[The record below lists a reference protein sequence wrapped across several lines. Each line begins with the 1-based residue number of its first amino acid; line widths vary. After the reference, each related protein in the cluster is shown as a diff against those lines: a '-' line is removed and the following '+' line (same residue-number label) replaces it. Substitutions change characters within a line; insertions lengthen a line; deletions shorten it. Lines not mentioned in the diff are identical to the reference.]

1 MYCWQNQ
8 WILASNFQISIP
20 SKRPSIRGYIDS
32 RRKQVLTKDSGI
44 SKIVNYKLQNE
55 ASLIEFENQH
65 SLILLKLYSLYDLYL
80 DDGRNMSLYEFLQL
94 LHCKIRLSNKR
105 LCKMQPNESQRTAH
119 HEKPSVKL
127 SVLL

>member
-8 WILASNFQISIP
+8 WILVSNFRISIP
-20 SKRPSIRGYIDS
+20 SQRLSIRGYIDS

-44 SKIVNYKLQNE
+44 SKMVNYKLQNE
-55 ASLIEFENQH
+55 ASLIEFENKH
-65 SLILLKLYSLYDLYL
+65 SLILLKIYSLYDLYL
-80 DDGRNMSLYEFLQL
+80 DDGRNMLLYQFLQL

-119 HEKPSVKL
+119 HEKPSVKF
-127 SVLL
+127 SMLL